1 MPTQVAPKVLAWGAE
16 LIEHNCI
23 EQAREIA
30 AMPFVPSHVSLMPDA
45 HAGRGSAV
53 GTVIPTKGAI
63 IPAAIGVD
71 IGCGMAAVKFNIRD
85 EDLPSLDGLMP
96 MIEKAIPAGV
106 GKGHETGNYVDVEKK
121 IGFPKGA
128 GELRHG
134 KRGAKIYTDL
144 QNTAVFQCGSLGSG
158 NHFFEVSLDQD
169 GNVWIVL
176 HSGSRGI
183 GNKLA
188 NIHIKVA
195 EELMKK
201 FFIPVKNKD
210 LSYLSEGTDE
220 FDAYIA
226 DMLWA
231 QRYAALNREVMLDS
245 AIATFRTFLIQATK
259 GVALQ
264 LQEVERINCHHNFT
278 TQENHM
284 GQNLWITRKG
294 AICAR
299 EGVRGI
305 IPGSMGTETY
315 IITGKGNTPSYES
328 CSHGAGRPFS
338 RGHAKE
344 VVSEADL
351 REAMAGK
358 VWNEKA
364 AVSLRDESPQ
374 AYKDISKVMAAQED
388 LVTVDAVLTQVFNYK
403 GL

>member
-71 IGCGMAAVKFNIRD
+71 IGCGMAAVKFNIKA
-85 EDLPSLDGLMP
+85 EDLPSLEGLMP

-134 KRGAKIYTDL
+134 KKGSRIYTDL

-169 GNVWIVL
+169 DNVWIVL

-188 NIHIKVA
+188 SIHMNVA

-201 FFIPVKNKD
+201 FFVPVKNKD

-231 QRYAALNREVMLDS
+231 QRYAALNREVMLKAGVFAFGTYMQKCGWKG
-245 AIATFRTFLIQATK
+245 AI
-259 GVALQ
+259 
-264 LQEVERINCHHNFT
+264 EPVETINCHHNFT
-278 TQENHM
+278 QQENHM
-284 GQNLWITRKG
+284 GNNVWLTRKG

-315 IITGKGNTPSYES
+315 IITGRGNKPSYES

-351 REAMAGK
+351 REAMQGK
-358 VWNEKA
+358 VWNEKS

-374 AYKDISKVMAAQED
+374 AYKDISKVMAAQTD

-403 GL
+403 GV